1 MYLSLWNS
9 SNSSSLSN
17 NSDITC
23 KLSDKQKNKLTAWLE
38 RYRNLYEKWWNYL
51 PNTVIHEI
59 TTNIPLTI
67 EDLAQLEGNIML
79 YLYFIFFEIIIIV
92 ISI

>member
-1 MYLSLWNS
+1 M
-9 SNSSSLSN
+9 SN

-51 PNTVIHEI
+51 PNTVINEI
-59 TTNIPLTI
+59 TRNIPLTI
-67 EDLAQLEGNIML
+67 EELAQLEGNMIL
-79 YLYFIFFEIIIIV
+79 FIYLFIYENY
-92 ISI
+92 